1 MSIKVK
7 QVAKLVGIS
16 VRTLHHYD
24 HIGLLKPTFVSPAG
38 YRLYTDEDLER
49 LQQILFFKELDF
61 NLEEIKQIIDS
72 PNFNR
77 PDALLSHKKLLL
89 EKRARLDKIITSI
102 DKTMDSMEG
111 GREMEKK
118 EMFEAFDMSEI
129 EKHKEKYAEETKQ
142 KYGHTDAF
150 KESAQKTA
158 KYTKD
163 DWAAIHARSS
173 EIYLRIV
180 ANMDQGPADP
190 EVQKAVGDFRQH
202 ITDSYYN
209 CTLEI
214 FRGLGDLYVNDPR
227 FTANIDKIKEGL
239 AVFLREAMY
248 IYCDKDQK

>member
-61 NLEEIKQIIDS
+61 NLDEIKEIIVS
-72 PNFNR
+72 PSFNR
-77 PDALLSHKKLLL
+77 HDALLSHKKLML

-111 GREMEKK
+111 GREMVKK
-118 EMFEAFDMSEI
+118 EMFEPFDMSEI

-142 KYGHTDAF
+142 KYGHTDAY
-150 KESAQKTA
+150 KESMEKTSR
-158 KYTKD
+158 YTKE

-180 ANMDQGPADP
+180 ANMDKGPADP
-190 EVQKAVGDFRQH
+190 EVQKAVEDFRQH

-227 FTANIDKIKEGL
+227 FTANIDKVKEGL
-239 AVFLREAMY
+239 AVFLREAMH
-248 IYCDKDQK
+248 IYCDTHQK